1 MSEINTLYV
10 YAAQTPTNG
19 QNGEILRFKQGDDV
33 NIAAAFFEK
42 SGSLRDLSNV
52 EKIVLE
58 IFDIGGYN
66 SPAPRQ
72 SEILLQKVCS
82 QLNKDLQLLQWQN
95 KTAQHAFF
103 ELDASQTNF
112 KSGEKW
118 LKFTAVCGK
127 QKKFTLCA
135 GWIECEE
142 NFCTDTL
149 YTPPDVE
156 QWKSLAESA
165 ALSAQTNALLAE
177 GYAVGTQNNSE
188 SEYKENCAKYFFE
201 KSKNSAETAVSS
213 ELKAKQYAETA
224 SACKSA
230 SEEFCKTAQN
240 AQTAAINAK
249 DEAQNAKTAA
259 QNAANTAAQADIG
272 QYKIQKAN
280 NGFLHIINGEAKTA
294 FTLKPPFTILAK
306 IEKYSGTLF
315 NVGNLKISASTNVI
329 TAYNASE
336 TPLLSTKIN
345 ANYINCV
352 AIVCTNSTLK
362 ISANTGVFG
371 FADFEFSSKDNANLA
386 IGSISQSRGNIADIA
401 VLNFDLSTENPPY
414 SFADYVKG
422 KSLPPY
428 LTNLLA
434 KNTDT
439 SMGATSD
446 NGWDITETTTIA
458 KKRGVWTASAT
469 AIYYL
474 KNRILSESETAL
486 GINNAV
492 DIAGAFIMSGS
503 GCLYSNIS
511 VFGYGQV
518 TLKIKFKYRKNN
530 TSVST
535 TPYSGINI
543 GTMGGHILF
552 LQIKLSDCTDT
563 EWHTYEGTI
572 TKTIPKGVQ
581 NELSGRIG
589 LSAGSLTGTYVDY
602 AWSIAD
608 LEFEILGASLALENF
623 TFKNGTTKTIPDKS
637 AQNSNVLVSGYI
649 ASPNDITIERLYNL
663 FK

>member
-19 QNGEILRFKQGDDV
+19 QNGEILRFKQGDDL
-33 NIAAAFFEK
+33 NIAVAFFEK
-42 SGSLRDLSNV
+42 SGGLRDLSNV

-82 QLNKDLQLLQWQN
+82 QPNKDLQLLQWQN

-118 LKFTAVCGK
+118 LKFTAICDK

-142 NFCTDTL
+142 NFCADAL

-165 ALSAQTNALLAE
+165 AQSAQTNALLAE
-177 GYAVGTQNNSE
+177 GYAVGTQNNAE

-201 KSKNSAETAVSS
+201 KSKNRAENAASF

-230 SEEFCKTAQN
+230 SEEFCQATQN
-240 AQTAAINAK
+240 AKTAAISAK
-249 DEAQNAKTAA
+249 EEALNAKTAA
-259 QNAANTAAQADIG
+259 QNAANTAAQTDIG
-272 QYKIQKAN
+272 QYKMQKAN
-280 NGFLHIINGEAKTA
+280 NSFLHIINGEAKTA

-336 TPLLSTKIN
+336 TPLLSAQIN

-352 AIVCTNSTLK
+352 AIICTNSELK

-371 FADFEFSSKDNANLA
+371 FADFEFSSQNNSNFTL
-386 IGSISQSRGNIADIA
+386 GNINQSHGNVADIA
-401 VLNFDLSTENPPY
+401 VLNFDISTENYPY
-414 SFADYVKG
+414 SFANYVSG

-446 NGWDITETTTIA
+446 GGWDITQTTTTAI
-458 KKRGVWTASAT
+458 KRGVWTASAT

-474 KNRILSESETAL
+474 KNRTLTESETAQ
-486 GINNAV
+486 GINNAI

-581 NELSGRIG
+581 SELSGRIG
-589 LSAGSLTGTYVDY
+589 LSAGSLTGTYTDY

-608 LEFEILGASLALENF
+608 LELEILGASLALENF

-649 ASPNDITIERLYNL
+649 AGENDTTIERLYNL